1 MHFDS
6 PIRPSCYPLTPHL
19 LVTDG
24 IDTLYRAS
32 ANNAAVSAS
41 HRHWPGGSWSL
52 WGCGGSRRRPCPAAP
67 SPGIPL
73 PSAAPIPPVKRTTR
87 VCQAHGPGSA
97 QHPPLSRGAPAGGLE
112 RTHAA
117 PSSPTVP
124 TRPAGAHTTVAVKTG
139 LAAAAVAVQLQSQH
153 RPSAAC
159 SPRPSTVCP
168 CSVHGPA
175 PATRL
180 QWAVLEGGGGSGRGG
195 GGTEKDSQPAPQT
208 PTPHPPEQSAVHPL
222 PPPPPHP
229 PHPPPPACLF
239 TGSARSC
246 LRAAARAHCL
256 SLGAIVPSGSPPAV
270 HGTT

>member
-97 QHPPLSRGAPAGGLE
+97 QHPPPQSGRACRGARA
-112 RTHAA
+112 HARC
-117 PSSPTVP
+117 TVV
-124 TRPAGAHTTVAVKTG
+124 T
-139 LAAAAVAVQLQSQH
+139 H
-153 RPSAAC
+153 RPHPTGGRPHDRGC
-159 SPRPSTVCP
+159 KDRPRGCGRGCTAPV
-168 CSVHGPA
+168 PA
-175 PATRL
+175 PPLCSLLPTAVNRL
-180 QWAVLEGGGGSGRGG
+180 PLFSARAGPGDKAPMGRLGRGGRVGAGG